1 MSPQRLAEGI
11 QRALGGSVVAGA
23 DPGGGEPCLRVDTSR
38 AAARARSAAATAA
51 PRAASRSRPSRSCRA
66 AAPPV
71 ELPSSVS
78 VKDLAAALSVSHAD
92 VIKELIRNGIFA
104 TINQSIDFD
113 TASLVAGE
121 LGIETVERG
130 VAERAAA
137 EAAVAAGDR
146 GARAAK
152 RRAPASASSS
162 PRRTAADLVTRAP
175 IVTIMG
181 HVDHGKTSLLDAIR
195 STTVAAAER
204 GGITQHIGAS
214 EVEHNGKRIVFLD
227 TPGHEAFTAMRARG
241 AQVTDIAIIVVAA
254 DDGVMPQTKEAIDH
268 VRAARVPMIVAIN
281 KIDKPDANPDR
292 VKQELADN
300 KVLIEEFGGDVIA
313 VPVSAK
319 QKIGLDDLME
329 MILLVADLQD
339 LKANPKRP
347 AIGTIIESKVAK
359 GRGNVATV
367 LVQTGTLKV
376 GDVVTVGRT
385 FGRVRALQNAAGKR
399 VKSAE
404 PATAVEIIGLT
415 DLPEAGDILR
425 VVPDEKTARDMAE
438 AIEQAATSGDGKT
451 AFTLEDISA
460 QIQASEV
467 KELRVVLKTDVQ
479 GSLGAIRHALERLN
493 TTEVRIN
500 IVSEGAGDINESDV
514 QLASAS
520 EAVVIGFNT
529 KLDPGAQRAVDAL
542 GVDVRLYDVIYKLTD
557 DVGAGPERDADP
569 QAGRADRGPR
579 RGADGD
585 QGRQGR
591 QRRRLVRGRRP
602 DRARRPGPPLPR
614 RQGGR
619 RGSGRVAEA
628 LQGRRARGG
637 DGLRVRDRPR
647 QHRDRRGRPD
657 RVLPDGGRA
666 GVTRRP

>member
-1 MSPQRLAEGI
+1 MPR
-11 QRALGGSVVAGA
+11 GGA
-23 DPGGGEPCLRVDTSR
+23 
-38 AAARARSAAATAA
+38 
-51 PRAASRSRPSRSCRA
+51 
-66 AAPPV
+66 PV

-78 VKDLAAALSVSHAD
+78 VTDLATALSVSHAD

-130 VAERAAA
+130 AAQRAAA
-137 EAAVAAGDR
+137 EAASQQEIVAPGSEEEGAG
-146 GARAAK
+146 K
-152 RRAPASASSS
+152 RVLF
-162 PRRTAADLVTRAP
+162 TEEDAADLVTRAP

-195 STTVAAAER
+195 STSVATAER

-319 QKIGLDDLME
+319 QKTGLDDLME

-339 LKANPKRP
+339 LKANPNRA
-347 AIGTIIESKVAK
+347 AIGTIIESKVAT

-367 LVQTGTLKV
+367 LVQTGTLKI

-399 VKSAE
+399 VKEAG

-438 AIEQAATSGDGKT
+438 AVEQAATSTDGKGV
-451 AFTLEDISA
+451 FTLEDISA

-493 TTEVRIN
+493 TAEVRIN

-529 KLDPGAQRAVDAL
+529 KLDPGAQRAMDAL
-542 GVDVRLYDVIYKLTD
+542 GVDVRMYDVIYKLTD
-557 DVGAGPERDADP
+557 DLGAALSGMLTPKQVEQIEGHAEVRMVIR
-569 QAGRADRGPR
+569 AGKAGNVA
-579 RGADGD
+579 GSYVVDG
-585 QGRQGR
+585 RI
-591 QRRRLVRGRRP
+591 VRGGQVRLF
-602 DRARRPGPPLPR
+602 RAGKVVAE
-614 RQGGR
+614 
-619 RGSGRVAEA
+619 GRVESLKRFKDDVREVAMGFECGIGLGNIEIAE
-628 LQGRRARGG
+628 G
-637 DGLRVRDRPR
+637 DLIECYQMVAE
-647 QHRDRRGRPD
+647 Q
-657 RVLPDGGRA
+657 A
-666 GVTRRP
+666 

>member
-1 MSPQRLAEGI
+1 MPPRRYQPRRGPRPQRRRDALEGGLAVET
-11 QRALGGSVVAGA
+11 QPV
-23 DPGGGEPCLRVDTSR
+23 
-38 AAARARSAAATAA
+38 A
-51 PRAASRSRPSRSCRA
+51 PRGGA
-66 AAPPV
+66 PV
-71 ELPSSVS
+71 ELPSSVA
-78 VKDLAAALSVSHAD
+78 VKDLATALGVSHAD

-137 EAAVAAGDR
+137 AAASEQEIVAPGSEEEGSGKAVHFTEDEEG
-146 GARAAK
+146 
-152 RRAPASASSS
+152 
-162 PRRTAADLVTRAP
+162 DLVARAP

-195 STTVAAAER
+195 STTVAAGER

-281 KIDKPDANPDR
+281 KIDKADANPDR

-339 LKANPKRP
+339 LKANPARA

-367 LVQTGTLKV
+367 LVQTGTLHV

-438 AIEQAATSGDGKT
+438 AIGLASATGNGKAAFS
-451 AFTLEDISA
+451 LEEISA
-460 QIQASEV
+460 QIQAAEV

-479 GSLGAIRHALERLN
+479 GSLGAIRHALERMN
-493 TTEVRIN
+493 NPEVRVN
-500 IVSEGAGDINESDV
+500 ILREGAGDVNESDV

-520 EAVVIGFNT
+520 DAVVIGFNT
-529 KLDPGAQRAVDAL
+529 KLDPGAQRAADAS

-557 DVGAGPERDADP
+557 DLGA
-569 QAGRADRGPR
+569 
-579 RGADGD
+579 
-585 QGRQGR
+585 
-591 QRRRLVRGRRP
+591 
-602 DRARRPGPPLPR
+602 
-614 RQGGR
+614 
-619 RGSGRVAEA
+619 A
-628 LQGRRARGG
+628 LQGMLAPKVVEQIEGRAEVRLVIHAGKAGNVAGSYVTDGRIVRGG
-637 DGLRVRDRPR
+637 LVRLFRGGKVVAEGRVESLKRFKDDVREVATGFECGIGLGSMEIAEGDVVECYQMVSEP
-647 QHRDRRGRPD
+647 
-657 RVLPDGGRA
+657 A
-666 GVTRRP
+666 

>member
-1 MSPQRLAEGI
+1 MPPRRYQPRRGPRPQRRRDGGPEGGLAVET
-11 QRALGGSVVAGA
+11 QPVV
-23 DPGGGEPCLRVDTSR
+23 PRGGE
-38 AAARARSAAATAA
+38 
-51 PRAASRSRPSRSCRA
+51 
-66 AAPPV
+66 PV
-71 ELPSSVS
+71 ELPASVS
-78 VKDLAAALSVSHAD
+78 VTDLATALTVSHAD

-104 TINQSIDFD
+104 TLNQSIDFD
-113 TASLVAGE
+113 TASLVAGG
-121 LGIETVERG
+121 LGIETVQRG
-130 VAERAAA
+130 AAERAAV
-137 EAAVAAGDR
+137 EAASQQEIVAPGSAEEGAG
-146 GARAAK
+146 K
-152 RRAPASASSS
+152 RVLF
-162 PRRTAADLVTRAP
+162 TEEEKGDLVTRAP

-195 STTVAAAER
+195 STSVATGER

-339 LKANPKRP
+339 LKANPNRP
-347 AIGTIIESKVAK
+347 AIGTIIEAKVAK

-385 FGRVRALQNAAGKR
+385 YGRVRALQNAAGKR
-399 VKSAE
+399 VKQAE

-493 TTEVRIN
+493 TAEVRVN

-529 KLDPGAQRAVDAL
+529 KLDPGATRAVDAL
-542 GVDVRLYDVIYKLTD
+542 GVDVRMYDVIYKLTD
-557 DVGAGPERDADP
+557 DVGLALNGMLTPKQVEQIEGHAEVRMVIKAGK
-569 QAGRADRGPR
+569 AGNVAGSYVVDGRII
-579 RGADGD
+579 RGA
-585 QGRQGR
+585 QV
-591 QRRRLVRGRRP
+591 RLFRGGKVV
-602 DRARRPGPPLPR
+602 DE
-614 RQGGR
+614 
-619 RGSGRVAEA
+619 GRVESLKRFKEDVREVAMGFECGIGLGNIEIAE
-628 LQGRRARGG
+628 G
-637 DGLRVRDRPR
+637 DLIECYQMVAE
-647 QHRDRRGRPD
+647 Q
-657 RVLPDGGRA
+657 A
-666 GVTRRP
+666 

>member
-1 MSPQRLAEGI
+1 MPPRRYQPRRGP
-11 QRALGGSVVAGA
+11 R
-23 DPGGGEPCLRVDTSR
+23 P
-38 AAARARSAAATAA
+38 ARRRQSAAAVADA
-51 PRAASRSRPSRSCRA
+51 PQTPVRPEG
-66 AAPPV
+66 PV
-71 ELPSSVS
+71 ELPSSVA
-78 VKDLAAALSVSHAD
+78 VKDLADALSVSTAD
-92 VIKELIRNGIFA
+92 IIKELIRNGIFA

-130 VAERAAA
+130 AAQRAAA
-137 EAAVAAGDR
+137 EAASQQEIVAPGSDEEGAG
-146 GARAAK
+146 K
-152 RRAPASASSS
+152 RVLF
-162 PRRTAADLVTRAP
+162 TEEEAADLVTRAP

-195 STTVAAAER
+195 STSVATAER

-319 QKIGLDDLME
+319 QKTGLDDLME

-339 LKANPKRP
+339 LKANPNRA

-399 VKSAE
+399 VKEAG
-404 PATAVEIIGLT
+404 PATAVEIIGVT

-438 AIEQAATSGDGKT
+438 AIEEAATSTDGKG

-493 TTEVRIN
+493 TPEVRIN
-500 IVSEGAGDINESDV
+500 IISEGAGDINESDV

-529 KLDPGAQRAVDAL
+529 KLDPGAQRAMDAL
-542 GVDVRLYDVIYKLTD
+542 GVDVRMYDVIYKLTD
-557 DVGAGPERDADP
+557 DLGTALSGMLTPKQVEQIEGHAEVRMVIRAGK
-569 QAGRADRGPR
+569 AGNVAGSYVV
-579 RGADGD
+579 DG
-585 QGRQGR
+585 RI
-591 QRRRLVRGRRP
+591 VRGGQVRLF
-602 DRARRPGPPLPR
+602 RAGNVVAE
-614 RQGGR
+614 
-619 RGSGRVAEA
+619 GRVESLKRFKDDVREVATGFECGIGLGNIEIAE
-628 LQGRRARGG
+628 G
-637 DGLRVRDRPR
+637 DLIECYQMVAE
-647 QHRDRRGRPD
+647 Q
-657 RVLPDGGRA
+657 A
-666 GVTRRP
+666 